1 MEQTNP
7 RNHPIPVYFLLRE
20 RTLALDLIGPAEVLR
35 YANRSAEKENKPP
48 LFALHYISA
57 ESRID
62 TSIGLDVTGFAALP
76 QQLPAGAI
84 LFLVGCAGSD
94 DDFSSRAAR
103 ETVAWLRHHVTPLH
117 RLVCICSGAQ
127 LAGHAGLLDGRLCTT
142 HHDHLESLRK
152 IAPRAQV
159 LENRIFVEDG
169 HIHTS
174 AGVTAGIDLTLHLV
188 AQIAGHPFAAMIAR
202 AMVIYL
208 RRTGTDPQLSPWLA
222 FRNHIHPA
230 IHRVQDAIIGD
241 PSRDWNIAQLTQIAC
256 ISERHLTRL
265 FREHTGTAIV
275 DYLQRIRIALARELL
290 MQSQLDMERIAEK
303 AGFNSS
309 RQLRRVW
316 KKFEMA
322 PPSRYRAGERG
333 ENA

>member
-1 MEQTNP
+1 MKQTSL
-7 RNHPIPVYFLLRE
+7 RNKPIPVYFLLRE

-35 YANRSAEKENKPP
+35 YANQIAEKENGPP

-62 TSIGLDVTGFAALP
+62 TSIGLDVTGFSCLP
-76 QQLPAGAI
+76 DQLPPGTI

-94 DDFSSRAAR
+94 DDFGSRAVR
-103 ETVAWLRHHVTPLH
+103 EAVAWLRRHVTPLH

-142 HHDHLESLRK
+142 HHNHFESLRK

-169 HIHTS
+169 HIYTS

-188 AQIAGHPFAAMIAR
+188 AQIAGHQFAAMIAR

-230 IHRVQDAIIGD
+230 IHRVQDAVISD
-241 PSRDWNIAQLTQIAC
+241 PSRDWNTAQLAQIAC
-256 ISERHLTRL
+256 ISGRHLTRL
-265 FREHTGTAIV
+265 FREHTGTGIV

-290 MQSQLDMERIAEK
+290 MQSQFDMERIAEK
-303 AGFNSS
+303 AGFNSG

-316 KKFEMA
+316 KKFETA
-322 PPSRYRAGERG
+322 PPSRYRVDEWAGNG
-333 ENA
+333 